1 MQHFENWQQSYPIY
15 STENIACRAVAGARY
30 IFSNICLCA
39 ALNRKAQVMPF
50 ARWIFAAALSLS
62 PIQAIAENV
71 TVFAAASLKS
81 VLTAVGEV
89 WSARTGNAVTY
100 SFAGTSA
107 LANQIAQGAPADV
120 FISASADWMD
130 KLAKT
135 GDIRAG
141 TRRDILGNSLVLIA
155 HGAGAVP
162 VTLDE
167 NLDVGALLGGGK
179 LAMALVDSV
188 PAGQY
193 GKEALTSLGLWD
205 NIAAQ
210 VAQAENVAGALNFV
224 SMGEAP
230 LGIVYATDAKGA
242 ADVSVIGTFP
252 ASSHGPI
259 TYPAAITSTSASA
272 PAADFLAFL
281 TSGQAGEIWL
291 NAGFVVLK

>member
-1 MQHFENWQQSYPIY
+1 MRDIFQKIYP
-15 STENIACRAVAGARY
+15 
-30 IFSNICLCA
+30 F
-39 ALNRKAQVMPF
+39 ALPRTKAQFMPLT
-50 ARWIFAAALSLS
+50 RWTFAAALSLA
-62 PIQAIAENV
+62 PMQAIAEPV
-71 TVFAAASLKS
+71 TVFAAASLKLA
-81 VLTAVGEV
+81 LTAVGDV
-89 WSARTGNAVTY
+89 WAAQTGNSVTY

-120 FISASADWMD
+120 FIAASADWMD
-130 KLAKT
+130 SLAES

-155 HGAGAVP
+155 HGAGAAP

-167 NLDVGALLGGGK
+167 NLDFAALLGGGK

-205 NIAAQ
+205 GISTQ

-224 SMGEAP
+224 SMGEVP

-252 ASSHGPI
+252 ASSHRPI
-259 TYPAAITSTSASA
+259 TYPAAITSASTSAA
-272 PAADFLAFL
+272 AADFLAFL
-281 TSGQAGEIWL
+281 SSDQAGEIWQS
-291 NAGFVVLK
+291 AGFVVLK